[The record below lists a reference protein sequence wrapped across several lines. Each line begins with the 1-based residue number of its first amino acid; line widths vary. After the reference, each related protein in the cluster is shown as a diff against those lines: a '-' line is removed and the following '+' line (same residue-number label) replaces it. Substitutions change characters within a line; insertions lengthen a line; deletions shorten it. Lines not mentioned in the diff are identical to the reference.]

1 MVHYFRRSSDIP
13 FITELVSSLN
23 RRLGLTLKGLPT
35 YNSGNNNDNSNSKIL
50 EIILAIV
57 AGVLCILLI
66 AVITLYTTQRRS
78 YNRQIKALSEQKN
91 DTDYQKIQNV
101 KALPNTNIYAGANN
115 QFNPVMNS
123 DLKDTTKDFDTK
135 SIDSSGSDD
144 FGDLSNNQIF
154 NISSKFNGSTNA

>member
-1 MVHYFRRSSDIP
+1 MVLYFRRSSDIP

-23 RRLGLTLKGLPT
+23 RRLALTLKGLPT

-50 EIILAIV
+50 EIVLAIV

-78 YNRQIKALSEQKN
+78 YNRQIKALSEQKD

-123 DLKDTTKDFDTK
+123 DLKDTTKNFDTK